1 MNRVLIIDSSETD
14 SFLLR
19 SLLQVMG
26 HSAEVVTN
34 IREARARLSRYAPHI
49 VICSQSLS
57 VAELSLLTTNPGDE
71 HDSPYVLVALSHA
84 AGSTA
89 GRPIL
94 PPGFHCQLTKP
105 IEILQLQEL
114 MDGYSS
120 YVHATGLD

>member
-14 SFLLR
+14 SFMLR

-26 HSAEVVTN
+26 HSVEVVTN

-49 VICSQSLS
+49 VICSQSQS
-57 VAELSLLTTNPGDE
+57 VAELSLLTTTPGDE
-71 HDSPYVLVALSHA
+71 HDSPYVLVALSDA

-89 GRPIL
+89 DRPIL